1 LKQTEHREA
10 SASTGFVAST
20 AGPVEAEASTDSQY
34 FDKLSPI
41 VASTDSQY
49 FDKLSPINQIKQNF
63 APLQA
68 MAG

>member
-41 VASTDSQY
+41 
-49 FDKLSPINQIKQNF
+49 NQIKQNF